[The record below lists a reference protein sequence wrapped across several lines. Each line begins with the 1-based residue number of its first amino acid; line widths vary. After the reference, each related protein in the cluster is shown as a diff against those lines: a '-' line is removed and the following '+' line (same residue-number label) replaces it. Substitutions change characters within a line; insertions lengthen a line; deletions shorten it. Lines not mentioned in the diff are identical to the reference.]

1 MASIFSFA
9 SALMASASGFRLGL
23 LKVRYSSQMLEHT
36 SRSVPLKAP
45 ASASYQA
52 PNRWS
57 KASSPP
63 ICSPASTRLAT
74 SMSIQRSHLAS
85 PGASTAFSNTAV
97 RRSPLPKAPSRS
109 THMAA
114 GSTTS
119 AYWQD
124 SVGYTSDTQMKAS
137 LMPVRS
143 PRPRRRVRLGIDTAQ
158 LLWALQRKSMPPLES
173 SRNIFTVW

>member
-1 MASIFSFA
+1 MAA
-9 SALMASASGFRLGL
+9 ASGFRSGL
-23 LKVRYSSQMLEHT
+23 EKVRYSSQMLAHT
-36 SRSVPLKAP
+36 SRSVPLKAA
-45 ASASYQA
+45 ASASYHA

-63 ICSPASTRLAT
+63 ICSPASTRLAI
-74 SMSIQRSHLAS
+74 SMSIHRSHFAS

-124 SVGYTSDTQMKAS
+124 RVGYTSATQMKAS
-137 LMPVRS
+137 LIPFIS
-143 PRPRRRVRLGIDTAQ
+143 PLPRNRVRFGMDTAQ